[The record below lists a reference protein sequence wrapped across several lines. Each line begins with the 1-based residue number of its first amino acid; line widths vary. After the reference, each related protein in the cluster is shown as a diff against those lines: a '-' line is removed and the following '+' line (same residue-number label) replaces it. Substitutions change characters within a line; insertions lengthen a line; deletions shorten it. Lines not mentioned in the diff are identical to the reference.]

1 MKKPGKKY
9 QEKTKLIA
17 KGKAYTPAEAV
28 QLVKKAAPAKFD
40 ESIDLAMKMGVD
52 PKKSAVRGTVMLPAG
67 SGKTKKVAVIAK
79 PDKQKEAQDAGA
91 DVVGA
96 EDLVQKI
103 SEGFLGFDV
112 VLATPDMMGT
122 VGKVGKILGTKGLMP
137 NPKTGTVTFEIG
149 KTVQEYK
156 KGKVEFKMDKT
167 GALHMLLG
175 KVSFNEA
182 DLLKNFHSA
191 LHAIVKAKPSGT
203 KGSYIQSITL
213 SSSMGPAVKINIPA
227 ALEEMEAKE
236 A

>member
-9 QEKTKLIA
+9 QEKAKMVE
-17 KGKAYTPAEAV
+17 KGKAYPLADAI
-28 QLVKKAAPAKFD
+28 QLVKKTATAKFD
-40 ESIDLAMKMGVD
+40 ESVDLAMKIGVD

-79 PDKQKEAQDAGA
+79 PDKHKEAQDAGA
-91 DVVGA
+91 DVIGGD
-96 EDLVQKI
+96 DLVQKI

-122 VGKVGKILGTKGLMP
+122 VGKIGKILGTKGLMP
-137 NPKTGTVTFEIG
+137 NPKTGTVTFDIA

-167 GALHMLLG
+167 GVLHMLLG

-182 DLLKNFHSA
+182 DLARNFNTA

-203 KGSYIQSITL
+203 KGTYIRSITI
-213 SSSMGPAVKINIPA
+213 SSSMGPGIKIDAPL
-227 ALEEMEAKE
+227 ALDEMEAKE

>member
-1 MKKPGKKY
+1 MRKPGKKY
-9 QEKTKLIA
+9 QAKAKLVE
-17 KGKAYTPAEAV
+17 KGKAYLPAEAI
-28 QLVKKAAPAKFD
+28 QLVKKTAIAKFD
-40 ESIDLAMKMGVD
+40 ESVDLALKMGVD

-79 PDKQKEAQDAGA
+79 PDKQKEAQEAGA
-91 DVVGA
+91 DVIGG

-122 VGKVGKILGTKGLMP
+122 VGKIGKILGTKGLMP
-137 NPKTGTVTFEIG
+137 NPKTGTVTFDVG

-167 GALHMLLG
+167 GVLHMLLG

-182 DLLKNFHSA
+182 DLAKNFHMA
-191 LHAIVKAKPSGT
+191 LQAIVKAKPSGT
-203 KGSYIQSITL
+203 KGPYIQSITI
-213 SSSMGPAVKINIPA
+213 SSSMGPGIKVNVPL

-236 A
+236 T